1 MMYPFGYGDG
11 GGGATRDELEMVRRA
26 ECLLKEA
33 EYWDTVCAVYAKSRA
48 DGRRETLQKLWK
60 RLLLQEFHDILPGT
74 GIARVHEEAVRELDA
89 IAEGAK
95 GILNDSLS
103 LLEPDM
109 VQPAMEKA
117 EGVLGYHEDTER
129 YSMESP
135 FLYVELDHTGRI
147 WQLRAKENETEFVDM
162 SSPMNELRL
171 YRNVNSY
178 YDAWEIDRMYE
189 QEEEELD
196 RANWQ
201 ISKAEYDDRPAWL
214 LQGRIRESS
223 FSQYI
228 VLSRDGRQL
237 EFYTKAYHKGRLQSG
252 ELCDRVCDMVRL

>member
-1 MMYPFGYGDG
+1 MQSLGQM
-11 GGGATRDELEMVRRA
+11 
-26 ECLLKEA
+26 
-33 EYWDTVCAVYAKSRA
+33 
-48 DGRRETLQKLWK
+48 
-60 RLLLQEFHDILPGT
+60 
-74 GIARVHEEAVRELDA
+74 
-89 IAEGAK
+89 AEGAK

-147 WQLRAKENETEFVDM
+147 WQLRAKENGTEFVDM

-196 RANWQ
+196 RTNWQ

>member
-1 MMYPFGYGDG
+1 
-11 GGGATRDELEMVRRA
+11 
-26 ECLLKEA
+26 
-33 EYWDTVCAVYAKSRA
+33 
-48 DGRRETLQKLWK
+48 
-60 RLLLQEFHDILPGT
+60 
-74 GIARVHEEAVRELDA
+74 
-89 IAEGAK
+89 
-95 GILNDSLS
+95 
-103 LLEPDM
+103 
-109 VQPAMEKA
+109 
-117 EGVLGYHEDTER
+117 
-129 YSMESP
+129 
-135 FLYVELDHTGRI
+135 
-147 WQLRAKENETEFVDM
+147 
-162 SSPMNELRL
+162 MNELRL

-196 RANWQ
+196 RTNWQ